1 MSNPLFPGN
10 AVWREHSQWT
20 KMFTTPVSI
29 ENSSQLFTNFG
40 SKNETSNHETDFNS
54 IIDSISEKL
63 AIDVFHA
70 IRSEIIPIPN
80 RSSHTACGDRKP
92 NRPVTGNQPVRIIKT
107 NHAAIPKGRVT
118 QFRTNIDKAVSKSR
132 LTNI

>member
-20 KMFTTPVSI
+20 KMFAAPVSI

-40 SKNETSNHETDFNS
+40 SKSETSNHETDFNS

-63 AIDVFHA
+63 AVDVFHA
-70 IRSEIIPIPN
+70 IRSEILPISN
-80 RSSHTACGDRKP
+80 RSSHTACGSRKP
-92 NRPVTGNQPVRIIKT
+92 TRPVTGNQPVRIIKT

-118 QFRTNIDKAVSKSR
+118 QFRTNIDKSVSKSR